1 MFSEQEILMT
11 EPITAPP
18 GTEPEILTEC
28 TELLRGCLPDD
39 WRVDVQ
45 RPPMDAAI
53 DAILALTAPSGE
65 QVRFLVEAKR
75 LLVGRDVPRV
85 SEQLQWAADRELV
98 DTKTMVM
105 ARYLAP
111 PVRERLSQGNMSFI
125 DATGNILIQSSRP
138 AVFVRDRGADKD
150 PWRSPG
156 RPRGSLAGEPA
167 ARVVRTLIAKR
178 GPWSARDLVGE
189 SGASTGATYRVLEF
203 LQEEGLVEKK
213 GTDYVLKDWPTLL
226 RRWSRDYSF
235 LRTNRTLS
243 YIEPRGLE
251 ALQSKVANSQYSQ
264 YAITGTI
271 AAAQWAP
278 YAPARAAMVYVDDA
292 ARAAKEWG
300 LRPADKGANVILAEP
315 KYDVVFT
322 GTGTNRDGAVIV
334 AIEQAAV
341 DLLTG
346 PGRNPSEGEELIS
359 WMERNESD
367 WRHG

>member
-1 MFSEQEILMT
+1 MT
-11 EPITAPP
+11 EPTTTPP
-18 GTEPEILTEC
+18 SSEAEILTEC
-28 TELLRGCLPDD
+28 TALLRNRLPDN

-45 RPPMDAAI
+45 RPPTDAAI
-53 DAILALTAPSGE
+53 DAIVALTAPSGE

-75 LLVGRDVPRV
+75 LLVSRDVPKV
-85 SEQLQWAADRELV
+85 SEQLRWAADRELI

-105 ARYLAP
+105 SRYLAP
-111 PVRERLSQGNMSFI
+111 PIRERLSEGDMSFI
-125 DATGNILIQSSRP
+125 DATGNILVQSSRP
-138 AVFVRDRGADKD
+138 ALYVRDRGADKD

-167 ARVVRTLIAKR
+167 ARVVRSLIARR
-178 GPWSARDLVGE
+178 GPWSARDLVSS

-203 LQEEGLVEKK
+203 LQEEGLAEKT
-213 GTDYVLKDWPTLL
+213 GTDYVLEDWPKLL

-235 LRTNRTLS
+235 FRNNRTSS

-251 ALQSKVANSQYSQ
+251 TLQRKAADSQYSR

-300 LRPADKGANVILAEP
+300 LRPVEKGANVILAEP
-315 KYDVVFT
+315 KYDVVFS
-322 GTGTNRDGAVIV
+322 GASPNRDGAVIV
-334 AIEQAAV
+334 AVEQAAV

-359 WMERNESD
+359 WMERNESE
-367 WRHG
+367 WRRG

>member
-1 MFSEQEILMT
+1 MIKPT
-11 EPITAPP
+11 TAPP
-18 GTEPEILTEC
+18 SSEAEILTEC
-28 TELLRGCLPDD
+28 TELLRNRLPND

-45 RPPMDAAI
+45 TPPMDAAAV
-53 DAILALTAPSGE
+53 DAVLALTAPSGE

-75 LLVGRDVPRV
+75 LLVGRDIPKV
-85 SEQLQWAADRELV
+85 SEQLRWAADRELV

-105 ARYLAP
+105 SRYLAP
-111 PVRERLSQGNMSFI
+111 PTRERLSEGAMSFI
-125 DATGNILIQSSRP
+125 DATGNILVQSSRP
-138 AVFVRDRGADKD
+138 ALYVRDRGADKD

-167 ARVVRTLIAKR
+167 ARVVRALIAGR
-178 GPWSARDLVGE
+178 GPWSARNLVST

-203 LQEEGLVEKK
+203 LQEEGLVQKT
-213 GTDYVLKDWPTLL
+213 GTDYIVENWPKLL

-235 LRTNRTLS
+235 LGNSRTSS
-243 YIEPRGLE
+243 YIEPRGLQT
-251 ALQSKVANSQYSQ
+251 LQSKASNSKYSQ

-300 LRPADKGANVILAEP
+300 LRHAEKGANVILAEP
-315 KYDVVFT
+315 NYDIVFS
-322 GTGTNRDGAVIV
+322 GSRINRDGAVIV
-334 AIEQAAV
+334 AVEQAAV

-367 WRHG
+367 WRRG

>member
-1 MFSEQEILMT
+1 MTKPTTTPPSSET
-11 EPITAPP
+11 
-18 GTEPEILTEC
+18 EILTEC
-28 TELLRGCLPDD
+28 TELLSSRLPDA

-45 RPPMDAAI
+45 RSPADAGI
-53 DAILALTAPSGE
+53 DAVLALTAPSGE
-65 QVRFLVEAKR
+65 QVRFVVEAKR
-75 LLVGRDVPRV
+75 LLVGRDIPRV
-85 SEQLQWAADRELV
+85 SEQLQWAADRELSN
-98 DTKTMVM
+98 TKTMVM
-105 ARYLAP
+105 SRYLAP
-111 PVRERLSQGNMSFI
+111 PIRERLLESDMSFI
-125 DATGNILIQSSRP
+125 DATGNILVQSSRP
-138 AVFVRDRGADKD
+138 ALYVRDRGADKD

-167 ARVVRTLIAKR
+167 ARVVRALIAGR
-178 GPWSARDLVGE
+178 GPWSARDLVSA

-203 LQEEGLVEKK
+203 LQEEGLVQKA
-213 GTDYVLKDWPTLL
+213 GTEYVLGDWPKLL

-235 LRTNRTLS
+235 FRNNRTSS

-251 ALQSKVANSQYSQ
+251 TLQSKAANSQYSQ

-292 ARAAKEWG
+292 VRAAKEWG
-300 LRPADKGANVILAEP
+300 LRPAEKGANVILAEP
-315 KYDVVFT
+315 KYDVVFS
-322 GTGTNRDGAVIV
+322 GSSTNRNGAVIV

-359 WMERNESD
+359 WMERNESE
-367 WRHG
+367 WRRG

>member
-1 MFSEQEILMT
+1 MTKPTTTALSSE
-11 EPITAPP
+11 AA
-18 GTEPEILTEC
+18 ILTEC
-28 TELLRGCLPDD
+28 TELLRSRLPNN

-75 LLVGRDVPRV
+75 LLASRDIPKV
-85 SEQLQWAADRELV
+85 SEQLRRAADRELI

-105 ARYLAP
+105 SRYLAP
-111 PVRERLSQGNMSFI
+111 PIRERLSEGDMSFI
-125 DATGNILIQSSRP
+125 DATGNILVQSSRP
-138 AVFVRDRGADKD
+138 ALYVRDRGADKD

-156 RPRGSLAGEPA
+156 RPRGTLVGEPA
-167 ARVVRTLIAKR
+167 ARVVRALIAVR
-178 GPWSARDLVGE
+178 GPWSARDLVSA

-203 LQEEGLVEKK
+203 LREEGLVQKT
-213 GTDYVLKDWPTLL
+213 GTDYALEDWPTLL

-235 LRTNRTLS
+235 VRDNQTSS

-251 ALQSKVANSQYSQ
+251 ALQSKAANSQYSQ

-300 LRPADKGANVILAEP
+300 LRPAEKGANVILAEP
-315 KYDVVFT
+315 KYDVVFS
-322 GTGTNRDGAVIV
+322 GSSTNSDGVIIV
-334 AIEQAAV
+334 AVEQAAV

-359 WMERNESD
+359 WMERNESE
-367 WRHG
+367 WRRG